1 MSPLRLTTLILTAA
15 AVPACASLGG
25 LAAAVQAP
33 QFSIAPGQQAEI
45 RLLVPSFD
53 RPLGGASIRLYAEVS
68 NPNPFSVVL
77 SHLAGNLLLE
87 GTRAAEVSFPLGL
100 PLPVSGDT
108 IIPLEIAV
116 SFADVPNLA
125 DVVTRAVS
133 GSGGIGYELNGT
145 ATLDA
150 GLLGQPSF
158 GPMTLLDGVLS
169 TRE

>member
-1 MSPLRLTTLILTAA
+1 MSPLRIAATILITA
-15 AVPACASLGG
+15 AVPACASLGA

-33 QFSIAPGQQAEI
+33 QFAIAPGQQAEI
-45 RLLVPSFD
+45 RLLGPSFD
-53 RPLGGASIRLYAEVS
+53 RPLGGASIRLYAEVT

-77 SHLAGNLLLE
+77 SQLAGNLFLE
-87 GTRAAEVSFPLGL
+87 GNRAAEVSFPLGL

-108 IIPLEIAV
+108 VIPLDIAL

-133 GSGGIGYELNGT
+133 GDGGVGYELNGT

-150 GLLGQPSF
+150 GVLGQPTF

-169 TRE
+169 TRR